1 MVKLSSIIHK
11 NAAVETICAGDVTN
25 SILIVI
31 YILLFLFCMLL
42 FRENASSMQSGQSG
56 GLLWYLGC
64 TSLLCVCRFTGFAL
78 VPYTSTGMIILII
91 HQYSLFYYLYTL
103 NLLFTDTIL
112 TIRTPSFSPSSFLLI
127 STISIIIDIN
137 LFVSF
142 LCVIPFLPFSF
153 LFFFNPF
160 KSFLFLLFFL
170 IDSSIG
176 CRTGYHMFEWE
187 LYSGGDTTSSL
198 YLELLILSTSSSALF
213 FSSYSYFAHSLSK
226 VLDMLTT
233 DENTTNSSLKYSL
246 LLVALNASVWCS
258 LFLLWLARFFNFPGA
273 GAIDNLAQ
281 FSLATAA
288 LTTCITFG
296 LHFRRVYYFLR
307 R

>member
-1 MVKLSSIIHK
+1 
-11 NAAVETICAGDVTN
+11 
-25 SILIVI
+25 
-31 YILLFLFCMLL
+31 
-42 FRENASSMQSGQSG
+42 
-56 GLLWYLGC
+56 
-64 TSLLCVCRFTGFAL
+64 
-78 VPYTSTGMIILII
+78 
-91 HQYSLFYYLYTL
+91 
-103 NLLFTDTIL
+103 
-112 TIRTPSFSPSSFLLI
+112 
-127 STISIIIDIN
+127 
-137 LFVSF
+137 
-142 LCVIPFLPFSF
+142 
-153 LFFFNPF
+153 
-160 KSFLFLLFFL
+160 
-170 IDSSIG
+170 
-176 CRTGYHMFEWE
+176 MFEWE

-258 LFLLWLARFFNFPGA
+258 LFLLWMARFFNVPGA

-296 LHFRRVYYFLR
+296 LHFRRVYYFLKR
-307 R
+307 